1 MTDASLTFRRYLL
14 RPAVLAKVLA
24 FWAALFIDT
33 RAMYQQF
40 QVLLEEQGVQL
51 TQQFAQRGI
60 TLLLVEDP
68 ALVKQTVEAFRDYP
82 GVRYLAIRDRNGK
95 LRVEEGV
102 RRFDPGEL
110 PGSDSAARLLH
121 EDNDQWQFI
130 APVYTGS
137 HPSPSVY
144 SDERQTV
151 QVIGYVLVDIDKAS
165 LRALVAA
172 LVPINIIV
180 GVVLTLIVVAWAKN
194 DALKLHAA
202 YLEAEIAL
210 RLQEVIATR
219 DRLLSQQERRAE
231 FLATVTHEMR
241 TPLTGILGNVQLA
254 LEEIEVYEEKPDP
267 ERLRVILTSVQ
278 QLLAL
283 VNHMLEA
290 QKLEAGRMEVNLEPV
305 RLDTLVREAV
315 STVMPYLRANQNRI
329 EQHVEAGEP
338 VLIDREKLLQVL
350 LNLLSNAGKY
360 TQGGLVSLIVRQTPT
375 ELRIVVRD
383 TGVGIP
389 ADEQTQIFEWYRKVD
404 TSDARRYQSTGLG
417 LAISKGFCE
426 LLGGSISVESN
437 PQAGSTFTVVIP
449 LPINPSAA
457 RDVPPPESL

>member
-14 RPAVLAKVLA
+14 RPAVLAMVLA
-24 FWAALFIDT
+24 LWAALFIVT
-33 RAMYQQF
+33 WAMYQQF
-40 QVLLEEQGVQL
+40 RGLLVEQGVQL

-102 RRFDPGEL
+102 RRFDRDEL
-110 PGSDSAARLLH
+110 PRSDSAARLLR
-121 EDNDQWQFI
+121 EDNDRWQFI
-130 APVYTGS
+130 APIYTGS

-144 SDERQTV
+144 SDDRQTV
-151 QVIGYVLVDIDKAS
+151 QVIGYALVDIDKAS

-172 LVPINIIV
+172 LAPINIIV
-180 GVVLTLIVVAWAKN
+180 GVVLSLIVVAWAKN
-194 DALKLHAA
+194 DALKLHTA

-267 ERLRVILTSVQ
+267 ERLRVVLTSVQ

-283 VNHMLEA
+283 VNRMLEA

-315 STVMPYLRANQNRI
+315 STVMPYLRANQNRM
-329 EQHVEAGEP
+329 EQQIEAGEP
-338 VLIDREKLLQVL
+338 LLMDREKLLQVL

-375 ELRIVVRD
+375 ELRIVVHD

-404 TSDARRYQSTGLG
+404 TSDARRYQGTGLG

-426 LLGGSISVESN
+426 LLGGSISVESK

-449 LPINPSAA
+449 LPITASAP
-457 RDVPPPESL
+457 RDVPPPGSR